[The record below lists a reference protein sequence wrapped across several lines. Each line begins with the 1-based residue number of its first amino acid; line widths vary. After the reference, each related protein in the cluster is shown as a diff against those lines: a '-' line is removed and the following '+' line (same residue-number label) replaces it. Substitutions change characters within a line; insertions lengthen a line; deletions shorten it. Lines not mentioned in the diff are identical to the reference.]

1 MIILACALF
10 FHSDLNSYFFLHSL
24 MVNFSEGGHL
34 NKKSGAACFIS
45 LDKEIVKTNMSPR
58 INIIIIR
65 PHVRSKTAFTLS
77 TVHTIHCRLQTVHL
91 ITYFIKNC
99 VTCTIIYS
107 FAYFYDVVMSY
118 QFIGTLPVVSP
129 DGMGLSSCLPWWT
142 RHGATKVGTIQD
154 QHCLVQAAQM
164 CIWVDEIFSAAECVC
179 FFFLTGTPFEF

>member
-1 MIILACALF
+1 MKALIMIILACTLF
-10 FHSDLNSYFFLHSL
+10 FHSDFNSYFFLHSL

-45 LDKEIVKTNMSPR
+45 LDKEIVKTNMPPR

-65 PHVRSKTAFTLS
+65 PHVRSKTEFTLS
-77 TVHTIHCRLQTVHL
+77 TVHTIHCRLQTIHL

-99 VTCTIIYS
+99 VTCAIIY
-107 FAYFYDVVMSY
+107 YFFVMSY

-164 CIWVDEIFSAAECVC
+164 CIWAEEIFSAAECV
-179 FFFLTGTPFEF
+179 FFFFF